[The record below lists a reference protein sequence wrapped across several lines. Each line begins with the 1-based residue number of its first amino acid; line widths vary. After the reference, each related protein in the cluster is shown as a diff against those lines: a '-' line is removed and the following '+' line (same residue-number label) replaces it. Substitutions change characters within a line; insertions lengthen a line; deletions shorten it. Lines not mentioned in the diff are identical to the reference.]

1 MAPVSRPSSVPRMA
15 LVSTFLRSF
24 TIQGSWNYRSMVG
37 GGVAFCLLPVLRAVA
52 RTRSEPL
59 QDALQRHVGHFNAH
73 PYLTSLALGAI
84 SRLEADGEDPEAVKR
99 FKAAIRGPLG
109 GLGDA
114 LIWAGWLPTMSL
126 VALIAAWWGAGPFL
140 TVLLFLGLYN
150 LGHLSLRIW
159 AFTAGLDAGKELGP
173 LLRSANLAP
182 LAGRV
187 TRVGTV
193 LLGFLTGLIF
203 AIDEGLRDPAWLWLP
218 LAVGALAVGMLGG
231 QRIWRPTAL
240 IVVGT
245 VSLVIVLGSLP

>member
-1 MAPVSRPSSVPRMA
+1 MA

-52 RTRSEPL
+52 RTRGEPL

-84 SRLEADGEDPEAVKR
+84 ARLEADGEDPEAVQR

-114 LIWAGWLPTMSL
+114 L
-126 VALIAAWWGAGPFL
+126 
-140 TVLLFLGLYN
+140 
-150 LGHLSLRIW
+150 IW

-187 TRVGTV
+187 TRAGTV

-203 AIDEGLRDPAWLWLP
+203 AIDEGLRDPAWLWIP

>member
-1 MAPVSRPSSVPRMA
+1 VSRPAAVPRMA

-52 RTRSEPL
+52 RTRDEPL
-59 QDALQRHVGHFNAH
+59 QESLQRHVGHFNAH

-84 SRLEADGEDPEAVKR
+84 SRLEADGENPEEVRR

-114 LIWAGWLPTMSL
+114 LIWAGWLPATSL
-126 VALIAAWWGAGPFL
+126 VALIAAWGGAGPL
-140 TVLLFLGLYN
+140 VTVILFLGLYN

-159 AFTAGLDAGKELGP
+159 AFMAGLDAGKELGP

-187 TRVGTV
+187 ARVGTV
-193 LLGFLTGLIF
+193 LLGFLTGLILTL
-203 AIDEGLRDPAWLWLP
+203 DDGLREPAWLWIP
-218 LAVGALAVGMLGG
+218 LALIAIASGMLGG

-240 IVVGT
+240 VVVGT
-245 VSLVIVLGSLP
+245 VGLVVVLGSLP